1 VSCAGGC
8 KNDIREWLHRPIRL
22 PMMRRAI
29 SLWTILLLF
38 VFVAAGTVGGIVVT
52 NRSVYC
58 FRCHDM
64 KLYYQTWRV
73 SSHKRIKCVECHA
86 MPGVGDTI
94 RSRISLARLVEK
106 HTNSDAQAC
115 PIKGQVPDANCK
127 KCHSSTHDVVVYHG
141 LKITHKNH
149 WDMGIGCTFCHSRVV
164 HGPNAATKNT
174 PTMATCFKCHDGNKA
189 SNNCGTCHET
199 LGLRRPALFSEVWV
213 SGHKREVA
221 GGRESCKRC
230 HQPNFCDNCHR
241 MAMPHS
247 SKFLEVH
254 NQEAA
259 ESKQNCKICH
269 NESYCS
275 ECHKVKRAHELGWM
289 DKHATVFRRQGSSCK
304 RCHERRFCID
314 CHVRYRPHPDNWE
327 SEHSTQA
334 RSAPEKCKTCHQ
346 SSFCVG
352 CHSGKTPRSHQDI
365 SWARTHGRQSS
376 QLSNCSLCHNSDFCL
391 KCHQRNKPTSHKR
404 DWLETHAIEGKSR
417 DKACQI
423 CHTQQSCDRC
433 HGLPMPHP
441 KAFKSGHSSVAPA
454 KGKLCLKCHDKS
466 DCASCHRGTR
476 PANHVPSWISH
487 HGQTARISS
496 DCDNCHSKPFCDNCH
511 QNTMPL
517 SHANEWRKKHGK
529 VWASSATKCTI
540 CHSKQSCDNCHGGV
554 QMPHPAKWKIG
565 HREAKESS
573 LKSDSVCYK
582 CHTESYCQKCHSD

>member
-230 HQPNFCDNCHR
+230 HQPTSAITATEWPCHIR
-241 MAMPHS
+241 RNSWRFITKRQPKA
-247 SKFLEVH
+247 SKTARYVTTSPTAPNAIKSREHTSWAGWTSTRPCFAGKARRASDATNDVSASTVTCATGHIRTIGSRSTPRKRDLLPRS
-254 NQEAA
+254 A
-259 ESKQNCKICH
+259 
-269 NESYCS
+269 
-275 ECHKVKRAHELGWM
+275 KRAINRASALA
-289 DKHATVFRRQGSSCK
+289 ATVGKHRDLIRTSRGRAHMVVSRLSSPTV
-304 RCHERRFCID
+304 RCAT
-314 CHVRYRPHPDNWE
+314 
-327 SEHSTQA
+327 TQT
-334 RSAPEKCKTCHQ
+334 SA
-346 SSFCVG
+346 
-352 CHSGKTPRSHQDI
+352 
-365 SWARTHGRQSS
+365 
-376 QLSNCSLCHNSDFCL
+376 
-391 KCHQRNKPTSHKR
+391 
-404 DWLETHAIEGKSR
+404 
-417 DKACQI
+417 
-423 CHTQQSCDRC
+423 
-433 HGLPMPHP
+433 
-441 KAFKSGHSSVAPA
+441 
-454 KGKLCLKCHDKS
+454 
-466 DCASCHRGTR
+466 
-476 PANHVPSWISH
+476 
-487 HGQTARISS
+487 
-496 DCDNCHSKPFCDNCH
+496 
-511 QNTMPL
+511 
-517 SHANEWRKKHGK
+517 
-529 VWASSATKCTI
+529 
-540 CHSKQSCDNCHGGV
+540 
-554 QMPHPAKWKIG
+554 
-565 HREAKESS
+565 
-573 LKSDSVCYK
+573 
-582 CHTESYCQKCHSD
+582 